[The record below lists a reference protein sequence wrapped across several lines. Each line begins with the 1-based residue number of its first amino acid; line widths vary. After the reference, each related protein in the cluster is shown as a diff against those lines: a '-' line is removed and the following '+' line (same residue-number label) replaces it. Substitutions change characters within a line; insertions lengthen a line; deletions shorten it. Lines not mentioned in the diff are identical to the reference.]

1 MGATWVGYL
10 FVVRQHVNANA
21 DRLLIPDHAE
31 RTVTSKQ
38 RKNRKES
45 VDEIH
50 YSLCCPGNCMPGP
63 RHLIELT

>member
-45 VDEIH
+45 MDEIITH
-50 YSLCCPGNCMPGP
+50 CPVPEIACPG
-63 RHLIELT
+63 RAI